1 VALLLLEGANIYT
14 CTKKRK
20 TALDFSKEDDCQ
32 DIVRLLEDSK
42 Q

>member
-14 CTKKRK
+14 YTEERK
-20 TALDFSKEDDCQ
+20 TALDFSKEYDRQ